1 MNATWTRIQNEFNL
15 HFSTRW
21 YIHSQT
27 HPNTQI
33 HTKITTTTLN
43 RKNQAEANLRTKTNV
58 GSSNEQIFQF
68 FYRVILNV
76 DMKGSGVLERASLPS
91 KIRDKEK
98 YQLKGRWML
107 QIESITNVGVGM
119 EQRKE
124 DHKNAEKDQRKM
136 VIDLVDAEEEFSSS
150 DEYDEIEDRGKREY
164 SKRMLK
170 ICLSDGK
177 QKVWGIEYQNI
188 PDLNIAIVG
197 QKVFVSNV
205 HVRHGLLLLTSQNTQ
220 VLGGTI
226 FIPKRKE
233 DDDETSTKNNGDDS
247 DGFFS
252 DEDFLDDFELDV

>member
-1 MNATWTRIQNEFNL
+1 M
-15 HFSTRW
+15 
-21 YIHSQT
+21 
-27 HPNTQI
+27 
-33 HTKITTTTLN
+33 
-43 RKNQAEANLRTKTNV
+43 
-58 GSSNEQIFQF
+58 
-68 FYRVILNV
+68 ILNV
-76 DMKGSGVLERASLPS
+76 DMNGSGVLEKASLPS
-91 KIRDKEK
+91 KINEKEK

-188 PDLNIAIVG
+188 PDLNIASVG

-233 DDDETSTKNNGDDS
+233 DDDETSTKMNTNNGDDS

-252 DEDFLDDFELDV
+252 DEDFLNDFELDV

>member
-1 MNATWTRIQNEFNL
+1 MDKNSKRVQSSFQYSMVRA
-15 HFSTRW
+15 
-21 YIHSQT
+21 HSYTHNQT
-27 HPNTQI
+27 HTHTQ
-33 HTKITTTTLN
+33 KNPTLD

-58 GSSNEQIFQF
+58 GSSGEQIFQF

-76 DMKGSGVLERASLPS
+76 DMKGNDVLERASLPS

-98 YQLKGRWML
+98 LQLKGRWML

-124 DHKNAEKDQRKM
+124 DHKNAGKDQRKM
-136 VIDLVDAEEEFSSS
+136 VIDLADAEEEFSSS

-188 PDLNIAIVG
+188 PDLNIASVG

-220 VLGGTI
+220 ILGGSI

-233 DDDETSTKNNGDDS
+233 DDETSTKVNNNYNGDDS
-247 DGFFS
+247 DDGFFS
-252 DEDFLDDFELDV
+252 GEDFLNELELDV

>member
-1 MNATWTRIQNEFNL
+1 M
-15 HFSTRW
+15 
-21 YIHSQT
+21 
-27 HPNTQI
+27 
-33 HTKITTTTLN
+33 
-43 RKNQAEANLRTKTNV
+43 
-58 GSSNEQIFQF
+58 
-68 FYRVILNV
+68 ILNV
-76 DMKGSGVLERASLPS
+76 DMNGNGVLERASLPS
-91 KIRDKEK
+91 KINEKEK

-177 QKVWGIEYQNI
+177 QKVWSIEYQNI
-188 PDLNIAIVG
+188 PDLNIASVG

-233 DDDETSTKNNGDDS
+233 DDDETSTIMNTNNGDDS

-252 DEDFLDDFELDV
+252 DEDFLNDFELDV